1 MLYLCG
7 KSRIDFGPKVVRIS
21 MNMPIIKA
29 RKTIMKRTMNLN
41 MSFTVLP
48 REICKG
54 LKLSFAGRMY
64 VIREKL
70 STTAMA

>member
-1 MLYLCG
+1 
-7 KSRIDFGPKVVRIS
+7 

-29 RKTIMKRTMNLN
+29 RNTIIKRTMNLK

-54 LKLSFAGRMY
+54 PKLSFAGRIY
-64 VIREKL
+64 AIREKL
-70 STTAMA
+70 STTAIAYRPSDMI

>member
-1 MLYLCG
+1 
-7 KSRIDFGPKVVRIS
+7 
-21 MNMPIIKA
+21 MPIMNA
-29 RKTIMKRTMNLN
+29 RNTMMNRTMNLK

-54 LKLSFAGRMY
+54 PKLSFAGRMY
-64 VIREKL
+64 AIREKL

>member
-1 MLYLCG
+1 
-7 KSRIDFGPKVVRIS
+7 

-29 RKTIMKRTMNLN
+29 RNTIIKRTMNLN

-54 LKLSFAGRMY
+54 PKLSFAGRIY
-64 VIREKL
+64 AIREKL

>member
-7 KSRIDFGPKVVRIS
+7 KSRIDFGPKVVRVS